1 MAHKVLSS
9 DMAELINAMKLAQ
22 QYSTTLLDGE
32 YRKSMLKAA
41 HVLAMDSKNLLD
53 AVDSARKRRIWQ
65 AQKKSQTNEHN
76 KGKPN
81 ASGSFT
87 PESDTESLGEHVKE
101 GHGGALLSH
110 QLDCDS
116 FKHKQKTINV
126 EPQSTSSRSS
136 TPSHKSAS
144 PKRDGTPDPLQHNHD
159 STLENDSLNTSQMS
173 DTLSEGTEAIL
184 YDVPNGVSDSW

>member
-22 QYSTTLLDGE
+22 QYSNTLLDGE

-65 AQKKSQTNEHN
+65 TQKKSQSNEHH

-81 ASGSFT
+81 ALGSFT
-87 PESDTESLGEHVKE
+87 PESETDSLGESVKE
-101 GHGGALLSH
+101 SCDGALLSH
-110 QLDCDS
+110 QLNCDS
-116 FKHKQKTINV
+116 FKHKQNTINV

-136 TPSHKSAS
+136 TPSHKSVS

-159 STLENDSLNTSQMS
+159 STLEDDSLNTSQMS
-173 DTLSEGTEAIL
+173 DTLSEGNGAVL
-184 YDVPNGVSDSW
+184 YDVPNGVSDS